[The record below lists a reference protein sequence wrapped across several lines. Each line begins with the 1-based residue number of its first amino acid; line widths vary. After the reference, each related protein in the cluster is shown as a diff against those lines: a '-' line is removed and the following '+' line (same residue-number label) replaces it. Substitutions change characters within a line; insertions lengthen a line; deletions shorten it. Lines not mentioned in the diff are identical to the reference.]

1 MAPIL
6 CSYAHKPIASK
17 HLSEWTRG
25 RMYGLHGRGMPLREI
40 SNYLTIPLTTV
51 HDRVVAGDQEG
62 KERKGRGRHPKTSKA
77 QNNAMV
83 EEALKNCNTTY
94 KVIAK
99 KITTEVPEKTIKYRL
114 VEKNLKKLMVQERIH
129 IDEALA

>member
-6 CSYAHKPIASK
+6 CTYAHKPTPSN

-25 RMYGLHGRGMPLREI
+25 RMYGLHETGMHLREI
-40 SNYLTIPLTTV
+40 FNSLNIYLTNV
-51 HDRVVAGDQEG
+51 HDTLVVGDQEG
-62 KERKGRGRHPKTSKA
+62 KDRNGRGRYPKTSKA

-94 KVIAK
+94 KDIAK
-99 KITTEVPEKTIKYRL
+99 QIAPEVSQKTIKYRL
-114 VEKNLKKLMVQERIH
+114 AEKKS
-129 IDEALA
+129 